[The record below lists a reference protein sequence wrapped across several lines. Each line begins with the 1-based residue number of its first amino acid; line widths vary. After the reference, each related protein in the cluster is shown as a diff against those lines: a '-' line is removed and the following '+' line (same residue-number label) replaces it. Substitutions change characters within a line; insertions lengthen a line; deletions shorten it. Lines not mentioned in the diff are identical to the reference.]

1 MKRTRKPT
9 IAELREREIY
19 HLAKYKNP
27 DPTPADLDEARRN
40 MNSFYRLCALGERVA
55 ELSNNAR
62 TCNRASTKAEADR
75 EYKWFLRLDE
85 TFQKLYS
92 LEIHSAGPAYCI
104 AQTVNNSGAIAERIA
119 TYFYERRRDD

>member
-9 IAELREREIY
+9 IAELRDREVY

-40 MNSFYRLCALGERVA
+40 MNSFYRLCALGDRVA

-62 TCNRASTKAEADR
+62 TCNRWSTMREADR

-85 TFQKLYS
+85 TFRTVYG
-92 LEIHSAGPAYCI
+92 LEIHSAGPVYCI
-104 AQTVNNSGAIAERIA
+104 AQTVNECGAIAERIA
-119 TYFYERRRDD
+119 TYFYDRRRDE

>member
-1 MKRTRKPT
+1 MKKNRKPT
-9 IAELREREIY
+9 IAELREREVY
-19 HLAKYKNP
+19 HLARYKNP

-40 MNSFYRLCALGERVA
+40 MNSFYRLCALGDRVA
-55 ELSNNAR
+55 ELSNDAR

-85 TFQKLYS
+85 TFRKAYN

-104 AQTVNNSGAIAERIA
+104 AQTVNEYGAIAERIN
-119 TYFYERRRDD
+119 TYFYERGRDD